1 MKNLV
6 LITTIASLLFITTSC
21 EKTFK
26 GNLDI
31 KGVLMYK
38 CGSNDPMGNVE
49 VSFSFGG
56 AVLKSATT
64 NAQGYFHIKGPY
76 EHRTLREGSIKRLE
90 ITSNGQNGGGF
101 GSIILLE
108 DAPDTFNDTIYMTNT
123 MYSILIIDTKGST
136 FGSETDTLRFQYQD
150 MDDFPNTNQSKTLK
164 YAGPF
169 TDGQILDTLNTR
181 ASTHVG
187 YPRDYIKPIRAL
199 YFNDVYGIASL
210 NPEQYPFIPEQPNSC
225 GEYIEFYI
233 SFEE

>member
-1 MKNLV
+1 MKNISLILV
-6 LITTIASLLFITTSC
+6 VLVIAYFNVSC
-21 EKTFK
+21 DRTYK
-26 GNLDI
+26 GKADI

-38 CGSNDPMGNVE
+38 CGSNDPMGNVT
-49 VSFSFGG
+49 VSLTAG
-56 AVLKSATT
+56 ATLLSATT
-64 NAQGYFHIKGPY
+64 DANGYFHINGPY
-76 EHRTLREGSIKRLE
+76 EYTTRKEISPRLE

-150 MDDFPNTNQSKTLK
+150 MDDFPNTNQLKTLK

-187 YPRDYIKPIRAL
+187 YPLYYTRPTRAL
-199 YFNDVYGIASL
+199 YLNDVYDIASL
-210 NPEQYPFIPEQPNSC
+210 NPEQYPFIPEQPNTC

-233 SFEE
+233 SFD